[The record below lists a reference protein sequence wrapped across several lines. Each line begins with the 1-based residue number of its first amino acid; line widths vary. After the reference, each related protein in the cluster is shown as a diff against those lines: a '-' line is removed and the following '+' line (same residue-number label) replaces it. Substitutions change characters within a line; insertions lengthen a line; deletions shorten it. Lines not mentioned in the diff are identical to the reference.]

1 MSKKEIE
8 IEIDRQIDSIK
19 RGSLELI
26 KEEELSEKLLY
37 SLSNKIPLKIKAG
50 FDPTS
55 PDIHLGHT
63 VLLNKLRTFQEL
75 GHIVY
80 FIIGD
85 FTAMIGDP
93 TGKSET
99 RKPLSREDV
108 LKNSKDYKAQA
119 FKILKPERTKI
130 LFNSWWLSNLKLDE
144 FIKISSNYTVRRM
157 LEKDDFEKRFRDN
170 RPIAMHEFIYPL
182 LQGFDSLFLEA
193 DIEIG
198 GNDQKF
204 NLIVGRELMKSFGL
218 DSQVIMTMPLL
229 EGLDGINKM
238 SKSLGN
244 HIGVSDEPNDM
255 FGKIMSVSDEMMV
268 KYYELLSFISNN
280 EFKNLIAELKNDLN
294 PIIAKKRLAKEI
306 VERYHGKIESDKA
319 LKYFEDKFQKKVNPE
334 EVTAI
339 ELESEEYGKFIK
351 GEAIQDEKRNIKLV
365 SVPSEIIVN
374 FLVKIDAASSKSEAK
389 RLIKQG
395 AVKIYFDTLNEKN
408 IESKVGQDFYQV
420 TENIEEFIIKSG
432 KKKIFKIKLKKD

>member
-8 IEIDRQIDSIK
+8 IEINRQIDSIK
-19 RGSLELI
+19 RGSVELI
-26 KEEELSEKLLY
+26 KEEDLYEKLSY
-37 SLSNKIPLKIKAG
+37 SVSNNIPLKIKAG

-119 FKILKPERTKI
+119 FKILKPEKTKI

-218 DSQVIMTMPLL
+218 ASQVIMTMPLL
-229 EGLDGINKM
+229 EGLDGKNKM

-244 HIGVSDEPNDM
+244 HIGVSDESNEM
-255 FGKIMSVSDEMMV
+255 FGKIMSISDDMML

-280 EFKNLIAELKNDLN
+280 EFKNLITELKNGLN
-294 PIIAKKRLAKEI
+294 PILAKKRLASEI
-306 VERYHGKIESDKA
+306 VERYYDKTESDKA
-319 LKYFEDKFQKKVNPE
+319 LKYFEDKFQKKINPE
-334 EVTAI
+334 DIIAI
-339 ELESEEYGKFIK
+339 ELESEEYSCFLK
-351 GEAIQDEKRNIKLV
+351 GETKQNEKNIKLV
-365 SVPSEIIVN
+365 SVSSEVIVD
-374 FLVKIDAASSKSEAK
+374 FLVKINAVSSKGEAK

-408 IESKVGQDFYQV
+408 IESKVEQDFYQIA
-420 TENIEEFIIKSG
+420 ENIKEFIIKSG

>member
-8 IEIDRQIDSIK
+8 IEINRQIDSIK
-19 RGSLELI
+19 RGSVELI
-26 KEEELSEKLLY
+26 KEEDLYEKLSY
-37 SLSNKIPLKIKAG
+37 SVSNNIPLKIKAG

-119 FKILKPERTKI
+119 FKILKPEKTKI

-193 DIEIG
+193 DVEIG

-218 DSQVIMTMPLL
+218 ASQVIMTMPLL
-229 EGLDGINKM
+229 EGLDGKNKM

-244 HIGVSDEPNDM
+244 HIGVSDESNEM
-255 FGKIMSVSDEMMV
+255 FGKIMSISDDMML

-280 EFKNLIAELKNDLN
+280 EFKNLITELKNGLN
-294 PIIAKKRLAKEI
+294 PILAKKRLASEI
-306 VERYHGKIESDKA
+306 VERYYDKTESDKA
-319 LKYFEDKFQKKVNPE
+319 LKYFEDKFQKKINPE
-334 EVTAI
+334 DIIAI
-339 ELESEEYGKFIK
+339 ELESEEYSCFLK
-351 GEAIQDEKRNIKLV
+351 GETKQNEKNIKLV
-365 SVPSEIIVN
+365 SVSSEVIVD
-374 FLVKIDAASSKSEAK
+374 FLVKINAVSSKGEAK

-408 IESKVGQDFYQV
+408 IESKVEQDFYQIA
-420 TENIEEFIIKSG
+420 ENIKEFIIKSG